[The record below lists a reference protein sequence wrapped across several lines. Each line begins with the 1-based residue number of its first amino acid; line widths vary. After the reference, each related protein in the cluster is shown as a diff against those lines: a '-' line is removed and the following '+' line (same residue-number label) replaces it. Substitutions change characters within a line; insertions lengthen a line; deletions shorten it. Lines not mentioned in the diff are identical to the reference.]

1 MELERSKPRRRAAV
15 VLNYASVV
23 AILVLFAFG
32 QYRGW
37 NTPLAVATIAIAAVA
52 MMSFLML
59 HVKTHL
65 WWLVHT
71 KADNL
76 DERQIQLTHESLRY
90 SYGIFAIVTLLVLL
104 YLGITHREDSLSIVV
119 FASLLYLAHTLPA
132 SVIAWIEK
140 EV

>member
-1 MELERSKPRRRAAV
+1 MELKRSKPRRRAVV
-15 VLNYASVV
+15 VLNYAAVI

-32 QYRGW
+32 QYRDW
-37 NTPLAVATIAIAAVA
+37 NTSLVVAVIAIAAVA
-52 MMSFLML
+52 LMSFLML

-71 KADNL
+71 KAENL

-90 SYGIFAIVTLLVLL
+90 SYGIFAIITLLVLL
-104 YLGITHREDSLSIVV
+104 YLGIMHREDSMLMVV